1 MLSSVNILY
10 YMLFVYSNLGELH
23 VGDRQKKKSGP
34 AGQSG
39 RTMVVEREK
48 KTKKRVGVGMLG
60 QLDVVK
66 RGRKVKFM
74 G

>member
-1 MLSSVNILY
+1 
-10 YMLFVYSNLGELH
+10 MLFVYNNLGELH
-23 VGDRQKKKSGP
+23 VGDRQKKKNKIKKSGR
-34 AGQSG
+34 AGQGG

>member
-1 MLSSVNILY
+1 MLVI
-10 YMLFVYSNLGELH
+10 
-23 VGDRQKKKSGP
+23 DPKKKKIWTCWVGWQNHGSGK
-34 AGQSG
+34 
-39 RTMVVEREK
+39 REK

-60 QLDVVK
+60 ELDVVK